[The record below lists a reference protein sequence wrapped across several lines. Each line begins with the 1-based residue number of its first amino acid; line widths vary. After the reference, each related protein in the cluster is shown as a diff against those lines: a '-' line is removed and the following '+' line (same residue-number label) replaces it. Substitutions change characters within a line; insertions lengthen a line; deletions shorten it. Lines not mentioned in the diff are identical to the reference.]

1 MQIPVTPVA
10 KISMTPLLQEMSTM
24 DETSHNF
31 FMVLHNRV

>member
-10 KISMTPLLQEMSTM
+10 KISMTPLLQETSAM
-24 DETSHNF
+24 DKTSCNF